1 MYKVIDV
8 AKMLGVSKVTIY
20 KKISAKKKEIKPYIK
35 KVKNITYLTDEA
47 VEIIKENLAVVP
59 IASGRMINEEIES
72 LHNKIDTLMNEKE
85 EVEKALVSQMN
96 GENEE
101 LEGMLRSLQSQINI
115 KMSHL
120 ERKNQIVD
128 NFKKI
133 VTINKERIKVL
144 EKMLNNQN
152 LV

>member
-47 VEIIKENLAVVP
+47 VEIIKENLAVAP